1 MKRNKFV
8 FLFIFLLVSASA
20 SALVLNPLK
29 GVRILLD
36 PGHGGADPGAVGPT
50 GLKESET
57 NLRVARYL
65 KMLLQADGAEVF
77 MTRDT
82 DKYLSL
88 SQRVQKARQL
98 KPDLFVSIHH
108 NASITPRK
116 KNRSEIYYNALD
128 SGLSKT
134 AGTDM
139 FDKLKSHGFG
149 QNSIIVPGGFF
160 VLRNNEAPA
169 ILTEGSYISIPEI
182 EKGLKTGKELTN
194 QAEALRRAIRK
205 TFSKGPLK
213 IKFLVADQP
222 VEINTPFF
230 NFIFTANKPIA
241 KLKARMANS
250 NTSFGF
256 DLLPTVSNTYRLYN
270 TESLQSGTYNLK
282 LTFQAND
289 GTVSPKINLPIKIE
303 LPLAGGAIK
312 PVAPFIPEGFKG
324 KFPVQIDLHDSEG
337 SLNTR
342 STSIAVC
349 YGDQGE
355 TILNT
360 NEDGQSLA
368 LLDLTGKER
377 GSLEIRLV
385 HDSQIIENKWIKVK
399 EPVNRFVI
407 GKVTDRSGKGLKG
420 VELDYGLKKI
430 KTAVGG
436 YFYLEYPMVYENLHL
451 KIIPPAGYKKT
462 TSWIKTKG
470 EPVSFKNI
478 RLTPVSQRLLGKK
491 IGILAP
497 RSFGNLLKEFESALT
512 EAGAKVARLSMPETM
527 RHPEYQAVLE
537 ANLADDFDLILS
549 FKRENCGTINAR
561 HYHRGGKGKFIA
573 DSLAF
578 SLKNSEHPVKL
589 KVMAGSDYEISH
601 TGATAV
607 VIAFPQ
613 IIPPHYPQK
622 VVRHLEKVLKT
633 AF

>member
-1 MKRNKFV
+1 
-8 FLFIFLLVSASA
+8 
-20 SALVLNPLK
+20 
-29 GVRILLD
+29 
-36 PGHGGADPGAVGPT
+36 
-50 GLKESET
+50 
-57 NLRVARYL
+57 
-65 KMLLQADGAEVF
+65 MLLQADGAEVF

-88 SQRVQKARQL
+88 GQRVQKAKQL

-108 NASITPRK
+108 NASLSPRK
-116 KNRSEIYYNALD
+116 TNRSEIYYNALD

-139 FDKLKSHGFG
+139 IEKLKSHGFG

-182 EKGLKTGKELTN
+182 EKRLKTGKALTD
-194 QAEALRRAIRK
+194 QAEALRQAIRA

-213 IKFLVADQP
+213 IKLLVADKP
-222 VEINTPFF
+222 VKINTPFF

-241 KLKARMANS
+241 KIKARMANTKT
-250 NTSFGF
+250 NFGF

-282 LTFQAND
+282 LTFQAKD
-289 GTVSPKINLPIKIE
+289 GTMSPKISLPLKVE

-312 PVAPFIPEGFKG
+312 PIAPFIPAGFKG

-337 SLNTR
+337 NLNTR
-342 STSIAVC
+342 STPIAIC
-349 YGDQGE
+349 YGDEGE
-355 TILNT
+355 TVIT
-360 NEDGQSLA
+360 TDKDGHSLA
-368 LLDLTGKER
+368 LLDLSGEEKD
-377 GSLEIRLV
+377 SLEIRLV
-385 HDSQIIENKWIKVK
+385 HDRKIIEHKWVKIK
-399 EPVNRFVI
+399 EPVKRFVI
-407 GKVTDRSGKGLKG
+407 GKVTDQFGKEIKG
-420 VELDYGLKKI
+420 VELDYGLKKV
-430 KTAVGG
+430 KTTVGG
-436 YFYLEYPMVYENLHL
+436 YFYLEYPRVYENLQL
-451 KIIPPAGYKKT
+451 KIMPPDGYKQT
-462 TSWIKTKG
+462 TTWIKTKG
-470 EPVSFKNI
+470 EPFSFKI
-478 RLTPVSQRLLGKK
+478 IKLEPVSQRLLGKK

-497 RSFGNLLKEFESALT
+497 KSFKNLLNEFESDLI
-512 EAGAKVARLSMPETM
+512 EAGAKVTILPMPETM

-537 ANLADDFDLILS
+537 VNLANDFDLILS

-578 SLKNSEHPVKL
+578 SLKQSRHPVDL
-589 KVMAGSDYEISH
+589 KVVPGSDYEISH

-613 IIPPHYPQK
+613 FIPPHYPQK